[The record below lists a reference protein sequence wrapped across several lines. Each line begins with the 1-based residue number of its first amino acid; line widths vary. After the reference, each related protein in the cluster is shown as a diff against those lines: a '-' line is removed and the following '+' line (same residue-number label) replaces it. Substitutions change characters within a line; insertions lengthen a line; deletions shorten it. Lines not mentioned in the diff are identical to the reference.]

1 MNESDIPV
9 ILGSKIGVQST
20 LSSKDKRG
28 WVTFHWGPM
37 SGRLTPDMAREHAF
51 KILACA
57 QAAQTDEMLW
67 RFAHEVEEKDA
78 MMLGRNAGAAAPG
91 PRPPW
96 ANRSAR
102 GVVSG
107 VVDCSLQT
115 ADGYAR
121 VPVRKHLAPG
131 GRPKSLAAK
140 HQLFAR
146 HHTRQENQTH
156 QLFVL
161 GNSPSTC

>member
-9 ILGSKIGVQST
+9 ILGSKIGVQSM

-78 MMLGRNAGAAAPG
+78 MMLAVTLIKALREMRDVHVDHAPTLEE
-91 PRPPW
+91 
-96 ANRSAR
+96 A
-102 GVVSG
+102 
-107 VVDCSLQT
+107 
-115 ADGYAR
+115 
-121 VPVRKHLAPG
+121 
-131 GRPKSLAAK
+131 
-140 HQLFAR
+140 
-146 HHTRQENQTH
+146 
-156 QLFVL
+156 
-161 GNSPSTC
+161 